1 MAQRREVQ
9 PKATEPKA
17 FSHKSDQPL
26 TILTPANDPPSA
38 ALTLTLNGQAIRD
51 RGEMLSLTDMWKAA
65 GSDPSKRPV
74 DWARKEGSSFIEY
87 MRAVL
92 EVPHSHFQTTKGGR
106 GVGGSTFAH
115 WQIAITYAKYLSNEF
130 HAACNAVI
138 RERMEG
144 RSLRPSFDGL
154 VTNLD
159 PAVRQAIGGIVKGI
173 IHREITEAIPH
184 VVDRLVEQRLS
195 ADPRIA
201 ALDYVSVVD
210 VLDKEWKVPPKGRRS
225 IQRRVLNRLK
235 AHCLA
240 NGIRGSKAPYSGTWI
255 FPRHEAGAFIREHCG
270 AMIVDHIEKVS
281 GQGNLLRLVKR

>member
-17 FSHKSDQPL
+17 FSHKSDQPP

-38 ALTLTLNGQAIRD
+38 VLTLTLNGQPIRD

-65 GSDPSKRPV
+65 GSDPSKRPA
-74 DWARKEGSSFIEY
+74 DWSRKEGASFIDH
-87 MRAVL
+87 MNAVL
-92 EVPHSHFQTTKGGR
+92 NVPQGHILAGERGRTGQTFG
-106 GVGGSTFAH
+106 H
-115 WQIAITYAKYLSNEF
+115 WQIALAYAKYLSPAF

-144 RSLRPSFDGL
+144 RALRPSFDGL
-154 VTNLD
+154 VTTLD

-173 IHREITEAIPH
+173 IHREITDAIPH

-270 AMIVDHIEKVS
+270 NMIVDHIEKVS